1 MTAFKPIASAAM
13 AGASLSNGVEK
24 MSDEKKPVP
33 EEKKP
38 TAKATKKPGPKVS
51 MTAAQA
57 KKLGLDP
64 FPYGGK

>member
-1 MTAFKPIASAAM
+1 
-13 AGASLSNGVEK
+13 

-38 TAKATKKPGPKVS
+38 TAKTTKKPGPKVS